1 MSPCRYYRFNEHSRS
16 VDDGYPKSIS
26 VWQGVPENI
35 KSAFMSKDQGNGAE
49 RLEKFAL
56 SFSRGV
62 AFLMFLP
69 SSAYTYFYKGNKYW
83 KFNNQVMRVEPGYP
97 KSALRDWMGCPNE
110 DPKTDGGRGGGG
122 HDKDKEREK
131 DKGREDKDKTKDKER
146 EKEKEKE
153 REKEEETE
161 VIIIEV
167 DEEERGG
174 GGSAAA
180 AVVVPLFLLVCVI
193 ATLAALV
200 FFRRYGTPRRLLY
213 CQRSLLD
220 KV

>member
-1 MSPCRYYRFNEHSRS
+1 MECLCGRRDLLTNLASLIVVVFHT
-16 VDDGYPKSIS
+16 
-26 VWQGVPENI
+26 
-35 KSAFMSKDQGNGAE
+35 SAH
-49 RLEKFAL
+49 
-56 SFSRGV
+56 
-62 AFLMFLP
+62 
-69 SSAYTYFYKGNKYW
+69 TYFYKANKYW
-83 KFNNQVMRVEPGYP
+83 KFNNQMMRVEPGYP

-122 HDKDKEREK
+122 HDKDKEKEKEK
-131 DKGREDKDKTKDKER
+131 DKEREDKDRTKDKER
-146 EKEKEKE
+146 EKKT
-153 REKEEETE
+153 EKEEEEEDTK

-167 DEEERGG
+167 DEEEVVG
-174 GGSAAA
+174 GGSGAA

-200 FFRRYGTPRRLLY
+200 FFRLYGTPRRLLY

>member
-1 MSPCRYYRFNEHSRS
+1 MILPRLFSHIVMWIDTARSCFSFQFRFVPHISFF
-16 VDDGYPKSIS
+16 YP
-26 VWQGVPENI
+26 
-35 KSAFMSKDQGNGAE
+35 
-49 RLEKFAL
+49 
-56 SFSRGV
+56 
-62 AFLMFLP
+62 
-69 SSAYTYFYKGNKYW
+69 SAYTYFYKANKYW
-83 KFNNQVMRVEPGYP
+83 KFNNQMMRVEPGYP

-110 DPKTDGGRGGGG
+110 DSKTDGGRGGGG

-131 DKGREDKDKTKDKER
+131 EKDREREDKDRTRDRERER

-153 REKEEETE
+153 REKEVQEDTE

-167 DEEERGG
+167 DEEEGVG
-174 GGSAAA
+174 GGSGAA